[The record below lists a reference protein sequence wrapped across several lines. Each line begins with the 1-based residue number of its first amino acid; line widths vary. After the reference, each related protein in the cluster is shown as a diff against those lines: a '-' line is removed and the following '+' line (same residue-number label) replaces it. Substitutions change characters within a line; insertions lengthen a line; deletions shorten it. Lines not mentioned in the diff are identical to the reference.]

1 MKAHDL
7 GSVVIKEALSRAK
20 LEPSAVNEVVM
31 GQVNY
36 FSLLILLINL
46 IEILIRDYIFIHMY
60 KNGEVWI

>member
-36 FSLLILLINL
+36 FL
-46 IEILIRDYIFIHMY
+46 F
-60 KNGEVWI
+60 